1 MSISYTV
8 SVYNELSELSRLL
21 ELISSAKLKNEEI
34 VVLHTYKDESEQQ
47 TENFEEIKSIAE
59 RYADTYETFHF
70 ENRFADLKNYLNSLA
85 NNEYI
90 INFDADEFASVDTIK
105 TWKQI
110 INENDNDLYYI
121 PRVNTVENYTLEDV
135 EKYNWNIN
143 ANGWIN
149 WPDYQPRIFKN
160 NGKIKWSGNVHEQ
173 LIGYEKAIA
182 LTQHPGLAIIHHKTI
197 EKQRQQ
203 NTLYETIKK

>member
-1 MSISYTV
+1 MISYTI

-21 ELISSAKLKNEEI
+21 DLIGSIKTKNEEI
-34 VVLHTYKDESEQQ
+34 VILHTYKDESEKQS
-47 TENFEEIKSIAE
+47 ENFRQIKSISS

-70 ENRFADLKNYLNSLA
+70 QNRFADLKNYLNSLA

-90 INFDADEFASVDTIK
+90 INFDADEFASTETIK
-105 TWKQI
+105 EWKKI
-110 INENDNDLYYI
+110 IDENDNDLYYV
-121 PRVNTVENYTLEDV
+121 PRVNTVENYTLSDI

-160 NGKIKWSGNVHEQ
+160 NGKIKWSGNVHEHI
-173 LIGYEKAIA
+173 IGYEKYAA
-182 LTQHPGLAIIHHKTI
+182 LPQHPRLAIIHHKHI
-197 EKQRQQ
+197 ERQRQQ
-203 NTLYETIKK
+203 NLLYEQISK